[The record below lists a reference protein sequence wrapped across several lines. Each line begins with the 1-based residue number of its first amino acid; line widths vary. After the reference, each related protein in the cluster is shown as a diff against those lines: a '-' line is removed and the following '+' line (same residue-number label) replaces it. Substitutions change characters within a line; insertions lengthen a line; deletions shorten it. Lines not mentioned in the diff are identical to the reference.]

1 MAWPDRWDK
10 WFQRIPDP
18 RYSANMY
25 RPENVNR
32 MINRFIYIILLEHV
46 EERQW
51 YVVG

>member
-1 MAWPDRWDK
+1 MAWSDGGDK
-10 WFQRIPDP
+10 WLQRIPYLG
-18 RYSANMY
+18 YSANTY

-51 YVVG
+51 YVVA